1 MKGCQPVLGCE
12 LGRKKEGDGKIEGT
26 HPRSILALKG
36 SGSQSHPCS
45 PHPREVLG
53 CSSRK
58 GHGELQPLRFSPACP
73 ETNSCSRTRRG
84 KCSGRRPPGL
94 GTPFPSRR
102 RVRAQAFTCFIFPSL
117 GAGRRGQRSAPT
129 SLLLPQPGSR
139 PQPKPASPVTTT
151 TNQQPPARTHCAG
164 ARALARRTLSF
175 RRVQLSSP
183 PRRAGTGLCCR
194 QKS

>member
-84 KCSGRRPPGL
+84 KCSCRHRLDSGAPLSP
-94 GTPFPSRR
+94 RR
-102 RVRAQAFTCFIFPSL
+102 RAWAQAFTWLIFPSL
-117 GAGRRGQRSAPT
+117 GMGRWGQCSAPT
-129 SLLLPQPGSR
+129 SLSHPGSTEVLTSFS
-139 PQPKPASPVTTT
+139 PALSPSIPERLTL
-151 TNQQPPARTHCAG
+151 NQELFCCAQKEG
-164 ARALARRTLSF
+164 SL
-175 RRVQLSSP
+175 Q
-183 PRRAGTGLCCR
+183 GLCLVG
-194 QKS
+194 

>member
-94 GTPFPSRR
+94 GAPLSPGRR
-102 RVRAQAFTCFIFPSL
+102 ARAQAFTRFIFPSL
-117 GAGRRGQRSAPT
+117 GAGRRGQRSAPP
-129 SLLLPQPGSR
+129 SLLLHRPVFREVLNSFIRSFPGR
-139 PQPKPASPVTTT
+139 PKKIDSEPGVVLLHSTGEFT
-151 TNQQPPARTHCAG
+151 
-164 ARALARRTLSF
+164 ARAECW
-175 RRVQLSSP
+175 
-183 PRRAGTGLCCR
+183 G
-194 QKS
+194 